1 MLKKD
6 ISLMSLRELRE
17 EASAASPEE
26 LEELARMMGQDP
38 REGVRKLA
46 SSLEKRT
53 ASLLRE
59 RERIGQMRRM
69 ETELIESGIS
79 PVAGVDEAGRGPLC
93 GPVVSCTLILPEDF
107 SELWINDSKKLTEK
121 KREELFRIITQN
133 AVACEVG
140 VAGPDVID
148 EINILRATI
157 RTVEESLS
165 RIKVKPAFVL
175 LDALKVDT
183 DIPQRSIIKGD
194 AKVYSIAA
202 ASIVAK
208 VTRDHMMYEYDSLYP
223 EYHLSSNKGYG
234 TAEHIEALKKYGPSP
249 IHRKTFIGNII

>member
-1 MLKKD
+1 MLIKD
-6 ISLMSLRELRE
+6 ISAMSLRELKQLAE
-17 EASAASPEE
+17 GASLQET
-26 LEELARMMGQDP
+26 EELAGMLGDDP
-38 REGVRKLA
+38 REGVRKYA
-46 SSLEKRT
+46 SSLEKK
-53 ASLLRE
+53 LLSIRKE
-59 RERIGQMRRM
+59 TERITSMRRM
-69 ETELIESGIS
+69 ETELIRSGLS

-107 SELWINDSKKLTEK
+107 DELWINDSKKLTEK
-121 KREELFRIITQN
+121 KREELYKKITQN

-165 RIKVKPAFVL
+165 AIKVKPAVVL

-183 DIPQRSIIKGD
+183 PIPQKSIVKGD

-208 VTRDHMMYEYDSLYP
+208 VSRDHMMYEYDSMYP
-223 EYHLSSNKGYG
+223 EYHLASNKGYG
-234 TAEHIEALKKYGPSP
+234 TADHIEALKKYGPSP
-249 IHRKTFIGNII
+249 IHRKSFIKNII